1 MMHIDLNCDMGEG
14 IGNEALL
21 MPFISSANIAC
32 GFHAGDAAEME
43 RVVDLCLQYNV
54 AIGAHPS
61 FADKAN
67 FGRTEMHLPTEEI
80 EQLIQI
86 QLSQLN
92 KIVKRAGGTL
102 HHVKP
107 HGALYNMA
115 AKDTV
120 LAKAIATAVKN
131 FDSSLIL
138 YGLSG
143 SVMIDEAAQIGL
155 PVAPEVFADRNYQ
168 PDGSLTPRSFPG
180 AMITSADLAIAQV
193 LQMIN
198 EQQVTAMNGEKISI
212 KAATICIHGD
222 GANAITFVKQINH
235 SLSVAGIQIQT
246 I

>member
-1 MMHIDLNCDMGEG
+1 MGEG
-14 IGNEALL
+14 IGNEDLL

-32 GFHAGDAAEME
+32 GFHAGDEWEMK
-43 RVVDLCLQYNV
+43 RIVALCIKHNA

-67 FGRTEMHLPTEEI
+67 FGRTEIHLPIEEI
-80 EQLIQI
+80 EQLIHT
-86 QLSQLN
+86 QLNILN
-92 KIVKRAGGTL
+92 KIVSTAGGKL

-115 AKDTV
+115 AKNTQ
-120 LAKAIATAVKN
+120 LAKAIATAVGN

-143 SVMIDEAAQIGL
+143 SVMIDEAAQAGL
-155 PVAPEVFADRNYQ
+155 RFAQEVFADRTYQ
-168 PDGSLTPRSFPG
+168 QDGSLTPRSQSG
-180 AMITSADLAIAQV
+180 ALITSDNLAIKQV

-198 EQQVTAMNGEKISI
+198 EQQATAMNGEKISI
-212 KAATICIHGD
+212 KADTICIHGD
-222 GANAITFVKQINH
+222 GINAISFAKKIYH
-235 SLSVAGIQIQT
+235 SLSDAGIQIQT